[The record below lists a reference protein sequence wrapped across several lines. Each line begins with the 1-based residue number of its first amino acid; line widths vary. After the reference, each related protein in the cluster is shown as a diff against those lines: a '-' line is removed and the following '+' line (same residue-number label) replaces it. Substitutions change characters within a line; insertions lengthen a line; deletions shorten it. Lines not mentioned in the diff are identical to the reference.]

1 MGIFSSLF
9 GRKPDT
15 KEALIR
21 AIAALR
27 IRTDPAS
34 KMLGYN
40 ERMLDDL
47 SLEQIYMLPE
57 ASIVTMVETFVGF
70 RRKGVPARQAIEA
83 IEQFRSQTFRK
94 LPLPLPNSFF
104 DFVAAR
110 IHLEHRSGAQL
121 DEEFIDNA
129 VHTSA
134 KVFGLE
140 MEMPDRPPYI
150 THLKFDIE
158 RYEVVL
164 ASYKR
169 RERGYLFPWRLM
181 AFEKESRTFAFSF
194 NLEVTPFSC
203 CLGSHQANGVHL
215 NLGEADPE
223 MPQAEFEEWVL
234 PKLLRAVYGNN
245 LMSEEE
251 IHTLAVRFVSNHI
264 KKDGYEIEFA
274 DEALG
279 SDPQIY
285 AVSPDGTTI
294 AIIVRGAVFPL
305 KPKQENYYDEV
316 KEAIDCESAQEVLF
330 ASVML
335 GNSQAKND
343 IERRVVLKNAPA
355 SVWFDGLEACF
366 EP

>member
-9 GRKPDT
+9 GRKPDK

-34 KMLGYN
+34 KMMGYN
-40 ERMLDDL
+40 ESMLDKL
-47 SLEQIYMLPE
+47 SMEQIYMLPE
-57 ASIVTMVETFVGF
+57 ASIVTMVETFVEL
-70 RRKGVPARQAIEA
+70 RRKGIPARQVIEA
-83 IEQFRSQTFRK
+83 IEQFRAQQFRS

-110 IHLEHRSGAQL
+110 IHLEHKSGAQL

-129 VHTSA
+129 IHISA

-150 THLKFDIE
+150 THLKFDLE
-158 RYEVVL
+158 QYEVVL

-169 RERGYLFPWRLM
+169 REQGYLFPWRLM
-181 AFEKESRTFAFSF
+181 AFEKDSRKFAFSF
-194 NLEVTPFSC
+194 NLEVTSFSC
-203 CLGSHQANGVHL
+203 CLGSHKANGAHL

-223 MPQAEFEEWVL
+223 MSQAEFEEWVL
-234 PKLLRAVYGNN
+234 PKLLQAVYGNKI
-245 LMSEEE
+245 MSEEE
-251 IHTLAVRFVSNHI
+251 IHALAVRFVSSHI
-264 KKDGYEIEFA
+264 QKHGYEIEFS
-274 DEALG
+274 DEELG

-285 AVSPDGTTI
+285 AVRRDGTTI
-294 AIIVRGAVFPL
+294 AIIVRADVFPS
-305 KPKQENYYDEV
+305 KPEQKNYSEEIKDL
-316 KEAIDCESAQEVLF
+316 IDCEPAQEVFF

-335 GNSQAKND
+335 GNSKAKND
-343 IERRVVLKNAPA
+343 IERRVVLKDAPA
-355 SVWFDGLEACF
+355 SVWFDKLEACF
-366 EP
+366 EL

>member
-1 MGIFSSLF
+1 MGLFSSLF

-15 KEALIR
+15 KEALVR

-34 KMLGYN
+34 KVLGYH

-57 ASIVTMVETFVGF
+57 ASIVTMVETFVGL

-83 IEQFRSQTFRK
+83 IEQFRAQTFGS
-94 LPLPLPNSFF
+94 LPLPLPTSFF

-110 IHLEHRSGAQL
+110 IHLEHKQGAQL

-134 KVFGLE
+134 TVFGLE

-150 THLKFDIE
+150 THLKIEVE

-181 AFEKESRTFAFSF
+181 AFEKESRNFAFSF
-194 NLEVTPFSC
+194 NLEVTPVSC
-203 CLGSHQANGVHL
+203 CLGSHQANGGHL
-215 NLGEADPE
+215 NLGEGDPE
-223 MPQAEFEEWVL
+223 MSQADFEEWVL

-245 LMSEEE
+245 LMGEAE
-251 IHTLAVRFVSNHI
+251 IHTLAVRFVSKHI
-264 KKDGYEIEFA
+264 EKEGYEIEFS
-274 DEALG
+274 DEDLG

-285 AVSPDGTTI
+285 AVSPDGIPT
-294 AIIVRGAVFPL
+294 AIIVRGSAFPS
-305 KPKQENYYDEV
+305 KPEQELFAEELEEV
-316 KEAIDCESAQEVLF
+316 MDRESANEVLF
-330 ASVML
+330 AGVML

-343 IERRVVLKNAPA
+343 IERRAVLKNIPA
-355 SVWFDGLEACF
+355 SVWFDGLESC
-366 EP
+366 